1 MTIKKLLAMLLVFGM
16 LLPMVACGEKPS
28 ANGDAEEVVDEM
40 ALRATDLK
48 VNNLEMPLGVDT
60 TPQFSW
66 VDKSKTIGR
75 AQSAYQIIVASTPEL
90 AQAHTGDVWDT
101 GKVESDESFDIPY
114 AGEALTSRTDY
125 YWSVR
130 LWDEEGTPSEWTKVS
145 RFGTGILDQSEWTA
159 KWISGAKYATKDTS
173 TIAPMLRKGFS
184 VSKEIKNAK
193 IYICGLGLYELKVNG
208 TLPDDSVLNPADTQ
222 YEDTVSYC
230 VYDVTDLLQEGK
242 NAMTVELGGGF
253 YHLNTAIS
261 VNFVKGVWKDYP
273 KLLLELH
280 VEYQNGE
287 REVIVSDESWRC
299 YEDGPIR
306 SNNIYC
312 GESYDATKEID
323 GWTEA
328 EFDDSGWKPVCLAKA
343 PTGKLKFE
351 NMEPMRRVRSFTPT
365 VEQADGST
373 WLVRSP
379 EYCTGWAKIAFPEAR
394 KGQMIT
400 IRYFQREHER
410 TNGLTLKANNNSG
423 EVYQLQSYMY
433 RAKGVP
439 GETYEP
445 KFSYC
450 GYELIEITGYTGQ
463 LKPEDITCYTVA
475 TDVEHIGT
483 FSSGNELVN
492 QLHELM
498 VRTMVCN
505 MQGKPTDTPIFEKLG
520 WTGDY
525 NGAIKTFNYNFDVSG
540 FLGHFL
546 HNLRDTALPSGRLN
560 EFSPSGYISQYDS
573 PCWTQMYV
581 NSIYA
586 AWHENGQFFLVEEHY
601 DYMRTNV
608 EYYISRMN
616 GGAEPWI
623 WESTEVGPANG
634 MGNRLG
640 DWAAPNG
647 SISPAT
653 APPEG
658 GSLYNT
664 AAVYR
669 VLKEFAE
676 ISAAMGNEEDAQKYQ
691 TAAQNIADNF
701 NRVFYNEKQG
711 YYETDYWNGSM
722 TRTKYRQ
729 ALNLVP
735 LFFGLTTPENHDTVL
750 NNLIKD
756 IQEKNY
762 HLDVG
767 SVGAELILPV
777 LSAEGYG
784 DIVMKILLQTDHP
797 SWGNWIESGSNTAL
811 EGWGTKIRSYCHF
824 FLGTYD
830 EWFYQNL
837 GGIQNPTEGYKTVT
851 IRPEIYPE
859 LKFISAGVDTV
870 RGELISSWKVEEDNR
885 LTMTVTVPIGTTAD
899 ILLPVPEG
907 HAVQLNGAPLAEQA
921 GVLQIGTNGDR
932 ILVQV
937 VSGTYQF
944 DLGATALTK

>member
-1 MTIKKLLAMLLVFGM
+1 
-16 LLPMVACGEKPS
+16 
-28 ANGDAEEVVDEM
+28 
-40 ALRATDLK
+40 
-48 VNNLEMPLGVDT
+48 
-60 TPQFSW
+60 
-66 VDKSKTIGR
+66 
-75 AQSAYQIIVASTPEL
+75 
-90 AQAHTGDVWDT
+90 
-101 GKVESDESFDIPY
+101 
-114 AGEALTSRTDY
+114 
-125 YWSVR
+125 
-130 LWDEEGTPSEWTKVS
+130 
-145 RFGTGILDQSEWTA
+145 
-159 KWISGAKYATKDTS
+159 
-173 TIAPMLRKGFS
+173 
-184 VSKEIKNAK
+184 
-193 IYICGLGLYELKVNG
+193 
-208 TLPDDSVLNPADTQ
+208 
-222 YEDTVSYC
+222 
-230 VYDVTDLLQEGK
+230 
-242 NAMTVELGGGF
+242 
-253 YHLNTAIS
+253 
-261 VNFVKGVWKDYP
+261 
-273 KLLLELH
+273 
-280 VEYQNGE
+280 
-287 REVIVSDESWRC
+287 
-299 YEDGPIR
+299 
-306 SNNIYC
+306 
-312 GESYDATKEID
+312 
-323 GWTEA
+323 
-328 EFDDSGWKPVCLAKA
+328 
-343 PTGKLKFE
+343 
-351 NMEPMRRVRSFTPT
+351 
-365 VEQADGST
+365 
-373 WLVRSP
+373 
-379 EYCTGWAKIAFPEAR
+379 
-394 KGQMIT
+394 
-400 IRYFQREHER
+400 
-410 TNGLTLKANNNSG
+410 
-423 EVYQLQSYMY
+423 
-433 RAKGVP
+433 
-439 GETYEP
+439 
-445 KFSYC
+445 
-450 GYELIEITGYTGQ
+450 
-463 LKPEDITCYTVA
+463 
-475 TDVEHIGT
+475 
-483 FSSGNELVN
+483 
-492 QLHELM
+492 
-498 VRTMVCN
+498 
-505 MQGKPTDTPIFEKLG
+505 
-520 WTGDY
+520 
-525 NGAIKTFNYNFDVSG
+525 
-540 FLGHFL
+540 
-546 HNLRDTALPSGRLN
+546 
-560 EFSPSGYISQYDS
+560 
-573 PCWTQMYV
+573 MYV

-586 AWHENGQFFLVEEHY
+586 AWHENGQFSLVEEHY

-750 NNLIKD
+750 HNLIKD

-784 DIVMKILLQTDHP
+784 DIAMKILLQTDHP

-859 LKFISAGVDTV
+859 LKFVNAGVDTV

-921 GVLQIGTNGDR
+921 GVLQIGTSGDR

-937 VSGTYQF
+937 TSGTYQF
-944 DLGATALTK
+944 DLGTTALTK